1 MSYSRAAE
9 YGEYARHCIRFA
21 HRSTPQL
28 RPQLIASAVEWARKS
43 VAEENN
49 NQTERTECPP
59 AQVAD
64 DLQTLMNM
72 GIGTAPDRFLFAGQ
86 DCYFENL
93 GPDRLDPSP
102 SS

>member
-49 NQTERTECPP
+49 SQAERTESPP

-64 DLQTLMNM
+64 DLQAWMSI
-72 GIGTAPDRFLFAGQ
+72 GIGTASDQLLFAWQDCYQ

-93 GPDRLDPSP
+93 GPIPER
-102 SS
+102 